1 MMKEI
6 ERTDQMNRTLVLIK
20 PQAVDRGLTGK
31 IVARYEEK
39 GLKIIALKMC
49 VADEKLLEKHYEEH
63 IGKSFYSELINAM
76 QQGPVIAIV
85 LGGSDAVTA
94 ARVLNGATDPVK
106 AAPGTIR
113 GDFGLE
119 LENNVVHAS
128 DSIQSATREIK
139 LWFPDIQY

>member
-1 MMKEI
+1 
-6 ERTDQMNRTLVLIK
+6 MNRTLVIIK
-20 PQAVDRGLTGK
+20 PQAVERGLTGK

-49 VADEKLLEKHYEEH
+49 IADEKLLAEHYEEH
-63 IGKSFYSELINAM
+63 IGKSFYPELLKAM
-76 QQGPVIAIV
+76 QQGAVIVMI
-85 LGGSDAVTA
+85 LEGSDAVTA
-94 ARVLNGATDPVK
+94 ARMLNGATDPVK

-119 LENNVVHAS
+119 MENNVVHAS

-139 LWFPDIQY
+139 LWFPNVQ

>member
-31 IVARYEEK
+31 VVARYEEK

-49 VADEKLLEKHYEEH
+49 VADEKLLAKHYEEH
-63 IGKSFYSELINAM
+63 IGKSFYAELLNAM
-76 QQGPVIAIV
+76 QQGPLIAMV
-85 LGGSDAVTA
+85 LEGSDAVTA
-94 ARVLNGATDPVK
+94 ARVLNGATDPIK

-139 LWFPDIQY
+139 LWFPDVK

>member
-1 MMKEI
+1 
-6 ERTDQMNRTLVLIK
+6 MNRTLVLIK

-31 IVARYEEK
+31 IVSRYEEK

-49 VADEKLLEKHYEEH
+49 VANDELLAKHYEEH
-63 IGKSFYSELINAM
+63 VEKSFYSELLKAM
-76 QQGPVIAIV
+76 QQGPVIAMV

-119 LENNVVHAS
+119 MENNVVHAS
-128 DSIQSATREIK
+128 DSIQSAMREIK
-139 LWFPDIQY
+139 LWFPDVQ